1 MNKIFIFLIIHI
13 CYLFNSFYKNNLLFH
28 IKKKSSFQTLPC
40 FITLILLFFVL
51 TLSLIYPIFLPF
63 TFYWPEIMKHHI
75 FTFFF
80 CNDNIF
86 KYSFYWILYNISF
99 NHSDWRWVEILTTVY
114 RHREREI
121 LVPVRDEH
129 FVSIVKT
136 PPKIGICDVHTVFFS
151 ERLKNSSLCAQ
162 RVAACLG
169 ISQSGQVDLLI
180 VAIYTTVKYPFRVG
194 QQV

>member
-1 MNKIFIFLIIHI
+1 MLYYSHLTILCSHFISHLSHLSPFYILLTGNNETSYIHI
-13 CYLFNSFYKNNLLFH
+13 
-28 IKKKSSFQTLPC
+28 
-40 FITLILLFFVL
+40 
-51 TLSLIYPIFLPF
+51 
-63 TFYWPEIMKHHI
+63 
-75 FTFFF
+75 FFF

-86 KYSFYWILYNISF
+86 KYSFYWILYNVSF
-99 NHSDWRWVEILTTVY
+99 NRSDWRWVEILTTVY

-136 PPKIGICDVHTVFFS
+136 PPNIGICDVHTVFFS
-151 ERLKNSSLCAQ
+151 ERLKNSALCAQ